1 MNDFLDDLLN
11 FLEFIKL
18 FVLEKLNSSVVK
30 FLILGLLW
38 LIKVQFLKFLLFKL
52 DNGNNDDLDDLDIDF
67 DFNFLKRVKIG

>member
-18 FVLEKLNSSVVK
+18 SVLEKLNSSVVK

-52 DNGNNDDLDDLDIDF
+52 DKGDNDDLDDLDIDF

>member
-18 FVLEKLNSSVVK
+18 SVLEKLNSSVVK

>member
-18 FVLEKLNSSVVK
+18 LVLEKLNSSVVK